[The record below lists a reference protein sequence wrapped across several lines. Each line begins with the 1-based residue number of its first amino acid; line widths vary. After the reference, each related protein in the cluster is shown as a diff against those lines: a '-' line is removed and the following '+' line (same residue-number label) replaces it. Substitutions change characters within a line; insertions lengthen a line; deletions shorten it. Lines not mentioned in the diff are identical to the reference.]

1 MSGSRRL
8 PLGFRLGF
16 PLKVVLAV
24 YVLAV
29 ALLPLSHHDI
39 VCHVKSSTH
48 CTTCV
53 AASSAE
59 PASGVAG
66 LLRITLH
73 AGDRPFTG
81 EPPSLDSRPLAS
93 ASGRAPP
100 ASA

>member
-1 MSGSRRL
+1 MSRSRRL
-8 PLGFRLGF
+8 PRGFRLGF

-39 VCHVKSSTH
+39 ACHIKSSTH

-66 LLRITLH
+66 LLQVTLH
-73 AGDRPFTG
+73 AAGRPITG
-81 EPPSLDSRPLAS
+81 APARVDSQPLTS

-100 ASA
+100 ASV